1 MESGNISNCFGEF
14 EDISPKRK
22 EPTIQVLYEY
32 EKHYLEMLRKYS
44 NEIEFIQKM
53 LSNFREEQ
61 AKFYHQVL
69 PDIEDKLKG
78 DEAINDEMRRIWID
92 RLVANMDRS
101 FNLSES
107 LINDYAVKN
116 LDEFKTA
123 VNEKMRNI

>member
-14 EDISPKRK
+14 EDVSPKRK

-61 AKFYHQVL
+61 AKFYHQIL

>member
-1 MESGNISNCFGEF
+1 
-14 EDISPKRK
+14 
-22 EPTIQVLYEY
+22 
-32 EKHYLEMLRKYS
+32 MLRKYS

>member
-14 EDISPKRK
+14 EDVSPKRK

>member
-1 MESGNISNCFGEF
+1 MESGNRSNCFGEF
-14 EDISPKRK
+14 EDVSPKRK
-22 EPTIQVLYEY
+22 EPTIQVIYEY

>member
-14 EDISPKRK
+14 EDVSPKRK
-22 EPTIQVLYEY
+22 EPTIQVIYEY